1 MIEWMKR
8 GQLSNVCGTMNGVF
22 LNFNPTRPRERCQM
36 TNYISLISPD
46 SAEMKFACHVFF
58 LVEPKKQQIVI

>member
-1 MIEWMKR
+1 
-8 GQLSNVCGTMNGVF
+8 
-22 LNFNPTRPRERCQM
+22 M

-58 LVEPKKQQIVI
+58 LVEPKKQQIVIWSHLDMQKKRLLIRQI